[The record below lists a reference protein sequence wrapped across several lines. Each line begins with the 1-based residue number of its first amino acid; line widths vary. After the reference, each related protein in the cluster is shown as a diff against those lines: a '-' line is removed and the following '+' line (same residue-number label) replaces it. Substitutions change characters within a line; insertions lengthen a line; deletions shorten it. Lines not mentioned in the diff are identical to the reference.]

1 MSTSDARI
9 KANQANALKSTGPK
23 TEEGKARSRQNGL
36 KHGLTGQGIVL
47 AEVDAAEV
55 EARHQAFQSELTP
68 KSAVGAVLVLQMATL
83 SVRMERGAQ
92 QEFAAVAAK
101 VRNAADD
108 FDASRIAQAEEL
120 FDKLGENPRSVLR
133 KLMRTPEGV
142 ELIDEE
148 WRELLGDL
156 IRPGKPSWVA
166 RNMVRAA
173 WLMGIRDEDSRY
185 SRVGVLSR
193 ATWGDFDGLAD
204 SEGGELNEDARKA
217 WAREK
222 LVELIEAEIA
232 DLAEHY
238 EGLDHELIAQD
249 RAEAGGRALFDPSK
263 EACLARRYESEAR
276 RGFFKAM
283 KQLGEVEVEH
293 ARQLASA
300 PRPKY
305 ARPEPLGSSCA
316 GPSIR
321 PIMPTSPSPMASKPT
336 PSPSETASEGTQN
349 VETTD
354 RTPSR
359 SVPMPA

>member
-36 KHGLTGQGIVL
+36 KHGLTGRGIVL
-47 AEVDAAEV
+47 AEQDAAEV
-55 EARHQAFQSELTP
+55 DARNQAFRAELAP
-68 KSAVGAVLVLQMATL
+68 KSSVGAVLVLQMATL

-133 KLMRTPEGV
+133 KLMRAPEGV

-148 WRELLGDL
+148 WRELLDDL

-204 SEGGELNEDARKA
+204 SEGGDLNEEARKA
-217 WAREK
+217 WARAQ
-222 LVELIEAEIA
+222 LVELINAELA

-263 EACLARRYESEAR
+263 EAGLARRYESEAR

-283 KQLGEVEVEH
+283 KQLGEVEAEH

-305 ARPEPLGSSCA
+305 ARPEPLGSSCG

-321 PIMPTSPSPMASKPT
+321 PIMPTPTTPMGSNPTMT
-336 PSPSETASEGTQN
+336 PSSGPSEVIPGVENTPRIPSQGVPASL
-349 VETTD
+349 
-354 RTPSR
+354 
-359 SVPMPA
+359 